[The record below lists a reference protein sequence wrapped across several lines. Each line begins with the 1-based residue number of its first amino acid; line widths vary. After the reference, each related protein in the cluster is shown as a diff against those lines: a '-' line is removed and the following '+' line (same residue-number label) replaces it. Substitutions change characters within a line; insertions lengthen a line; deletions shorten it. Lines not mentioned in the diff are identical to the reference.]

1 MRTVPERNP
10 SDGQNALCLL
20 WRGPSTE
27 FSCFQPEFPT
37 LTPARPALI
46 ILEMNKNNSAGL
58 SDGAAGEALPDEPW
72 AMAAK
77 AAPGDLRDYSLVLS
91 AVGIEHQLDR
101 QHGAILVRRER
112 SAVALAELRAYREEN
127 RNWPPPEVRPPP
139 FVRTSSWPTLLML
152 GGLLLVHA
160 VTGPWQAGSLWFK
173 AGAVSSPAILEQGEW
188 PRLITALTLHADQGH
203 LVGNCVI
210 GGAMVQLLCR
220 TIGFGT
226 AWLSLVLAA
235 LCGNLLNI
243 ILRAEPHYSV
253 GFSTAVFAA
262 IGIFCG
268 RQLIGG
274 SSLLRQL
281 ILPLGAGAGLLAM
294 LGSGGE
300 GGAHQTDLGAHLFGL
315 LCGLAGGLLLRTA
328 GWDQQ
333 GSRSRLQTVLF
344 LTALFLIVL
353 CWLLAFRIYL

>member
-1 MRTVPERNP
+1 M
-10 SDGQNALCLL
+10 
-20 WRGPSTE
+20 
-27 FSCFQPEFPT
+27 
-37 LTPARPALI
+37 
-46 ILEMNKNNSAGL
+46 
-58 SDGAAGEALPDEPW
+58 
-72 AMAAK
+72 
-77 AAPGDLRDYSLVLS
+77 
-91 AVGIEHQLDR
+91 GIEHQVDR
-101 QHGAILVRRER
+101 RHGAILVRHER
-112 SAVALAELRAYREEN
+112 SALALAELRAYREEN
-127 RNWPPPEVRPPP
+127 RDWPPPEQPAPP
-139 FVRTSSWPTLLML
+139 FVRTSAWPTFFML
-152 GGLLLVHA
+152 GGLMLVHA

-188 PRLITALTLHADQGH
+188 QRLVTALTLHADQGH
-203 LVGNCVI
+203 LIGNCVI

-220 TIGFGT
+220 TVGFGT

-243 ILRAEPHYSV
+243 VLRAEPHYSV

-300 GGAHQTDLGAHLFGL
+300 GGSHQTDLGAHLFGL
-315 LCGLAGGLLLRTA
+315 LCGLSGGLVLRAA

-333 GSRSRLQTVLF
+333 GDNRRLQNTLF
-344 LTALFLIVL
+344 AAALLLIVL
-353 CWLLAFRIYL
+353 CWLLAFRKYL